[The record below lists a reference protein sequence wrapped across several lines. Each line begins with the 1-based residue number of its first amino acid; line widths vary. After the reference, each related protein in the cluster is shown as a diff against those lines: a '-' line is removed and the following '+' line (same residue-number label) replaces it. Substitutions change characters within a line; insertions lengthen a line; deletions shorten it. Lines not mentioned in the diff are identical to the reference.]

1 MLVTIKDYCSQR
13 TVSRQFVY
21 EYIRKGK
28 FEVVEL
34 PLFVRFEGKEIEVG
48 KQKFLKDPT
57 TVQRKSYW
65 SGAVSDNDYAKGMA
79 FDATSDEE
87 IRIVL
92 TQYLSLEKLERPA
105 FKEKLYKKY
114 PLGSAKRKE
123 LDAAFERCVELMR
136 LEMADIESQLEQ
148 LEKAN

>member
-57 TVQRKSYW
+57 TIQRKSYW

-87 IRIVL
+87 IRIDL
-92 TQYLSLEKLERPA
+92 TQFLSLEKSKKSE
-105 FKEKLYKKY
+105 FKEILYNKY
-114 PLGSAKRKE
+114 PIGSTKRSE
-123 LDAAFERCVELMR
+123 LDAAFERCIELMH

-148 LEKAN
+148 